1 MFEITNFHLKGFV
14 KSAVILSSRKILSK
28 EAESP
33 SDFTLTLG
41 KTKFP

>member
-1 MFEITNFHLKGFV
+1 MFGITNFHLKGFV
-14 KSAVILSSRKILSK
+14 KSAVILSSRQILSK
-28 EAESP
+28 ESESA